1 MKIKKLTIMG
11 FKSFME
17 RVELDFTPGISAV
30 VGPNGSGKSNIVDAI
45 RWVLGEQS
53 TKQLRAKSMED
64 VIFNGTNE
72 FKPLGMAEA
81 SILIEG
87 DSDLPEPFKDY
98 SELSITRRIYRSGE
112 SEYLINNIRCR
123 LKDIQNIFMDTGLGN
138 RAYSIIAQG
147 EISSI
152 LEQRPEDT
160 RKMLEEA
167 AGITRYRKQVE
178 EAQRKLQL
186 TKNNLERIGDLLREV
201 KRQKLS
207 LKRQA
212 NKAIR
217 FKKITEEIRDLEIQL
232 NSNLYHELKILL
244 KERSARKSSLKEQ
257 ETLVSSRYST
267 LEAELQSLQFQREEH
282 EKVLQS
288 LRREFAYGKER
299 IRQKERELEQ
309 IEGNMERYRE
319 VICRLR
325 QEKAALK
332 DRIGKFNGEKQ
343 KIEEELRS
351 IKRDIQSIRVKI
363 DGIKKEFEEQNINL
377 EKIKEMHEKASKDI
391 RDREGLILSI
401 NKDREYLSL
410 RLKEIYASLE
420 EFKREEEGLSKK
432 MDILKGHL
440 ISQRRAYE
448 ELKERLDE
456 VEKILRAKAVEK
468 ERLFKERDEIEKEIK
483 MIDAD
488 MNVCRARIMTLK
500 SIIDNFEGFHKG
512 VRNVMRS
519 EELKSLRDGHIKGVV
534 AEIIQVEEGY
544 EQAVESFLG
553 EKLQYIIVDSRDT
566 AKEALE
572 FLRKRSMGRGS
583 FILLDEGDIPEERK
597 DPIQSGLRPLKEH
610 VKAPSHFN
618 KVVDMLLGETVIVKD
633 IDEALSLWE
642 RNGRDKN
649 FVTID
654 GDLITK
660 DGVISGGRMP
670 KSSQGILLR
679 RKKMMNLEDRV
690 KELTKKRERLEQNQI
705 KLDGEIKKNRDDIE
719 GYESRRDHIREEMR
733 RIDRI
738 LFSMSN
744 EMEKIHDLQE
754 HISSGISRKGSEAD
768 RLRTRLSEKDEEL
781 KRCMVHKDEEY
792 KVLDEK
798 RSMLDMAEEE
808 YKRVKKE
815 MDRAQMELKLRMEKE
830 RGLRR
835 ERDRVLR
842 FLEDSLGRVD
852 EIDSEIIDTEERIK
866 EAAQR
871 KDELETE
878 IELSSF
884 RVRKKESKLREL
896 EAKRNEIFSQIK
908 DRENRLRELRAK
920 IEEIRERL
928 HKSELEESELS
939 LKMENLC
946 SNVQE
951 LYGIDLRT
959 VYEGYLDS
967 KFSETTLRDA
977 IRLKRQE
984 RDRLGEVNLSAIKD
998 YEEAKKRYDFIQ
1010 SQREDLIDSIEKLKQ
1025 AIRKTN
1031 RISLERF
1038 MDTFKRVDLKMKEIF
1053 PILFD
1058 GGHAGLRLTLEDD
1071 PLHSGVIVEVRPPG
1085 KRLSHMGLLSGGE
1098 KTLVALALLFSLYL
1112 IKPTPFCILDEVDA
1126 SLDEA
1131 NIERF
1136 NRLLKEIKRHSQVL
1150 LVTHNRRSMEF
1161 VDRLYGVAMEKKGVS
1176 KIVSVNL
1183 QRFRKDTGV
1192 SDVEAV

>member
-1 MKIKKLTIMG
+1 MKIKRLTIMG

-17 RVELDFTPGISAV
+17 KVELAFTPGISAV

-72 FKPLGMAEA
+72 FKPLGMAEV

-87 DSDLPEPFKDY
+87 DGDFPEPFKDY
-98 SELSITRRIYRSGE
+98 SELCITRRIYRSGE
-112 SEYLINNIRCR
+112 SEYLINNLRCR

-147 EISSI
+147 EIGSI

-186 TKNNLERIGDLLREV
+186 TEANLERVEDLLREV

-212 NKAIR
+212 NKALR
-217 FKKITEEIRDLEIQL
+217 FKKITEEIRDLEIKL
-232 NSNLYHELKILL
+232 NSNLYHELKVLL
-244 KERSARKSSLKEQ
+244 KERATKRSSLKEQ
-257 ETLVSSRYST
+257 EILVSSRYST
-267 LEAELQSLQFQREEH
+267 LEAELQSLQFKRDEQERM
-282 EKVLQS
+282 LQS
-288 LRREFAYGKER
+288 LRGEYGYEKER
-299 IRQKERELEQ
+299 MRQKEKELEQ
-309 IEGNMERYRE
+309 IEGNIERYRE
-319 VICRLR
+319 LISRLR
-325 QEKAALK
+325 QEKTSLK
-332 DRIGKFNGEKQ
+332 DRIGELKEERE

-351 IKRDIQSIRVKI
+351 IKRDIQSIRVRI
-363 DGIKKEFEEQNINL
+363 DGIGKEFEDQEINL
-377 EKIKEMHEKASKDI
+377 RKIKELYEKASKDI
-391 RDREGLILSI
+391 RDREGLILSL
-401 NKDREYLSL
+401 NKDKEYLSL
-410 RLKEIYASLE
+410 RLKEIDDSLE
-420 EFKREEEGLSKK
+420 ELKKEKEGFSKER
-432 MDILKGHL
+432 DILKDTLRG
-440 ISQRRAYE
+440 QKNAYE
-448 ELKERLDE
+448 ELKQRLDE
-456 VEKILRAKAVEK
+456 VEKILRAKTEEK
-468 ERLFKERDEIEKEIK
+468 ERLIKERDEIEKEIK

-500 SIIDNFEGFHKG
+500 SIIDNFEGFQKG

-534 AEIIQVEEGY
+534 AEVIQVEEGY

-553 EKLQYIIVDSRDT
+553 ERLQYIIVDSRDT

-572 FLRKRSMGRGS
+572 FLRKGSRGRGS
-583 FILLDEGDIPEERK
+583 FILLDEGDMSRAPE
-597 DPIQSGLRPLKEH
+597 DPIQNGLRPLKEH
-610 VKAPSHFN
+610 VKTPSHFN
-618 KVVDMLLGETVIVKD
+618 RVIERLLSNTVIVKD
-633 IDEALSLWE
+633 LDEALSLWE
-642 RNGRDKN
+642 KNGKDKN

-679 RKKMMNLEDRV
+679 RREMRTLEDRV
-690 KELTKKRERLEQNQI
+690 KELTDKRKRLEQNRI
-705 KLDGEIKKNRDDIE
+705 KLDSKIKDNREDIE
-719 GYESRRDHIREEMR
+719 RYEDRKDQIREEMR
-733 RIDRI
+733 KIDRR
-738 LFSMSN
+738 LFSISN
-744 EMEKIHDLQE
+744 EMEKIHNLQE
-754 HISSGISRKGSEAD
+754 RISSEISRKKLEIDS
-768 RLRTRLSEKDEEL
+768 LKTKLSEKDAEIE
-781 KRCMVHKDEEY
+781 RCMAHKDEEY

-798 RSMLDMAEEE
+798 RSMLDMAEEG
-808 YKRVKKE
+808 YKRVKRE
-815 MDRAQMELKLRMEKE
+815 MDRAQMELKLRIEKE
-830 RGLRR
+830 RGLKR
-835 ERDRVLR
+835 ERDRILR
-842 FLEDSLGRVD
+842 FLEDSMERVD
-852 EIDSEIIDTEERIK
+852 EIDSEIIETEESIR

-871 KDELETE
+871 KDELESE

-884 RVRKKESKLREL
+884 RVRKKESELREL
-896 EAKRNEIFSQIK
+896 ESKRNEILSQIRE
-908 DRENRLRELRAK
+908 RENRLRELRSQ

-951 LYGIDLRT
+951 LYGVDLRA
-959 VYEGYLDS
+959 VYEKYLDS
-967 KFSETTLRDA
+967 EFSETALRET
-977 IRLKRQE
+977 IQLKRQE
-984 RDRLGEVNLSAIKD
+984 RDRLGEVNLSALKD
-998 YEEAKKRYDFIQ
+998 YEEVKKRYDFIQ

-1025 AIRKTN
+1025 AIRKIN
-1031 RISLERF
+1031 RVSLERF
-1038 MDTFKRVDLKMKEIF
+1038 MDTFKRVDLKMREIF

-1058 GGHAGLRLTLEDD
+1058 GGHAALRLTQEDD

-1098 KTLVALALLFSLYL
+1098 KALVALALLFSLYL

-1126 SLDEA
+1126 PLDES

-1150 LVTHNRRSMEF
+1150 LVTHNRRSMEL

-1183 QRFRKDTGV
+1183 QRFRGDTGV